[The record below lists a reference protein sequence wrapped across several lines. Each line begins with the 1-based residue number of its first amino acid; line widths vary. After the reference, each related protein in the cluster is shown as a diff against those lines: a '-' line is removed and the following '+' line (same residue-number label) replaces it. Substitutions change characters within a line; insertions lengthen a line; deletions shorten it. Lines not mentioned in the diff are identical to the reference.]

1 MGNHSITLTAVG
13 DISLGDHPLC
23 TGFGTH
29 SRFKGRTPD
38 FAFERVQSL
47 LAGSDILFGNLECT
61 LSESGRRRGDYHSI
75 QMRGH
80 EPYLR
85 GLTSAGF
92 DVLNVANNHS
102 MQHGPQPFLETTRLL
117 RDSGIA
123 VCGVGG
129 SDYRHAVVEIVRA
142 GDLDVA
148 FLGYSLRPRQ
158 YFSEAP
164 LYAEGQRESILADV
178 RAARRHDVVVV
189 SLHWGDEFIE
199 RPSPEDVALAHAIM
213 DAGADLI
220 IGHHPHV
227 LRGVEHYGRGYI
239 VYSLGNFVC
248 DMLWDERMRQTAI
261 VRCRLS
267 RDGASDLTLVPV
279 RIGDDYR
286 PAPLDE
292 VQASAIQRRLETLS
306 EAFDGSAN
314 VDSSA
319 AMAAYEAAALE
330 ALRWERRKAHRYFL
344 RNAHHF
350 PVGILV
356 QQLTNFARNRLAERG
371 LIDAH

>member
-1 MGNHSITLTAVG
+1 
-13 DISLGDHPLC
+13 
-23 TGFGTH
+23 
-29 SRFKGRTPD
+29 
-38 FAFERVQSL
+38 
-47 LAGSDILFGNLECT
+47 
-61 LSESGRRRGDYHSI
+61 
-75 QMRGH
+75 MRGH
-80 EPYLR
+80 EPYR
-85 GLTSAGF
+85 KGLKAAGF

-102 MQHGPQPFLETTRLL
+102 LQHGQRPFLDTVRLL
-117 RDSGIA
+117 RENGIA
-123 VCGVGG
+123 VCGVGDT
-129 SDYRHAVVEIVRA
+129 DYRHAVSAVLRVR
-142 GDLDVA
+142 DLDVA

-158 YFSEAP
+158 YFTEAP

-178 RAARRHDVVVV
+178 RAARARDVVVV

-199 RPSPEDVALAHAIM
+199 RPSPEDVALAHDIM

-227 LRGVEHYGRGYI
+227 LRAVEKYGRGYI

-248 DMLWDERMRQTAI
+248 DMLWDERMRESAI

-292 VQASAIQRRLETLS
+292 SQATAIQRRLETLS
-306 EAFDGSAN
+306 LAISTP
-314 VDSSA
+314 
-319 AMAAYEAAALE
+319 AAAATPELLAQYQADADA
-330 ALRWERRKAHRYFL
+330 ALRWERRKAQRYFL

-350 PVGILV
+350 PVGILI
-356 QQLTNFARNRLAERG
+356 QQLTNFARNRLVERG
-371 LIDAH
+371 LAAPVARERVNAD